1 MICSSREL
9 GLSDE
14 HSGIIVL
21 PAGSTKPGADAV
33 VLLEIKDVI
42 VDAAVNPDRG
52 YALSIRGLARE
63 LAASL
68 SLKYTDPATRVDANK
83 YEVNKDGI
91 QISVE
96 DPSALSIVFI
106 RSISG
111 FDASA
116 STPIWMSRRIEK
128 CGMRSISLAVDI
140 TNYVMLELGQ
150 PLHAFDSSKIDGSLI
165 IKRAGNSLK
174 FKTLDGQERKLDK
187 DDLVVADKREPLAL
201 AGVMGGASSEVTSS
215 TTSIALEAARF
226 DPVAIARGS
235 RRQKLSS
242 EASRRLER
250 GVDPS
255 LAEISSTRAIDLMI
269 ELGGAKYVGSSKS
282 GEPKFAPVVTFDPN
296 FVSQYLGTNVSLE
309 EVEEKLNV
317 VGCAIAKKSETQWSI
332 TPPSWRADLL
342 LGPDL
347 VEEVA
352 RMIGYQ
358 RIPSKLPIGRNGA
371 QLTPA
376 QTRKRSVALC

>member
-1 MICSSREL
+1 MKIPLSWVREFVELPAKISNAELEDAFVRVGFEVEEIIEAGSDLTGPLVVAKVETIEELSGNKKPIRYVGLDCGEGNTRYVICGATNFKVGDLVVAALPGAVLPNDFAISARETYGKTSNGMICSSREL

-21 PAGSTKPGADAV
+21 PADSAKPGSDAIA
-33 VLLEIKDVI
+33 LLEIKDVI

-68 SLKYTDPATRVDANK
+68 NLKYTDPITRIDTSK
-83 YEVNKDGI
+83 YQINKDGV

-106 RSISG
+106 RSASG

-116 STPIWMSRRIEK
+116 PTPLWMSRRIEK

-165 IKRAGNSLK
+165 IKRAGDSLK
-174 FKTLDGQERKLDK
+174 FKTLDGQDRKLDK
-187 DDLVVADKREPLAL
+187 EDLVVADKKGPLAL

-226 DPVAIARGS
+226 DPVSIAR
-235 RRQKLSS
+235 
-242 EASRRLER
+242 
-250 GVDPS
+250 
-255 LAEISSTRAIDLMI
+255 
-269 ELGGAKYVGSSKS
+269 
-282 GEPKFAPVVTFDPN
+282 
-296 FVSQYLGTNVSLE
+296 
-309 EVEEKLNV
+309 
-317 VGCAIAKKSETQWSI
+317 
-332 TPPSWRADLL
+332 
-342 LGPDL
+342 
-347 VEEVA
+347 
-352 RMIGYQ
+352 
-358 RIPSKLPIGRNGA
+358 
-371 QLTPA
+371 
-376 QTRKRSVALC
+376 